1 MSGDVETKIEPGATV
16 AGGWLAPWRVA
27 QLPVP
32 PAPGWRLWIGLLG
45 PGVVLAGTSIG
56 SGEWLFG
63 PAVSAQYGATL
74 LWLASISIIL
84 QVFCNLMMMRYTLYC
99 GEPIIVGG
107 LRTTPG
113 PKFWVPI
120 YAILDLASI
129 WPYNASNA
137 AVPLAAVV
145 LGHLPGEG
153 SLRIAGHVI
162 SDSQL
167 VRGLGFAIFM
177 LAFVPL
183 IFGGTVYRML
193 EKIMSLKLVLVL
205 GYLTFMALFMVSP
218 RVGWEVI
225 SGFFRVGGYPHRAD
239 TILVDRH
246 FALSVHEN
254 ETDTDYVI
262 KGTREPSDAIIIGEF
277 RVNDVNHT
285 KSVPEGLKPK
295 FEELKARA
303 LDMLK
308 NGEFYFET
316 KTESGARLS
325 ATGTINDDGW
335 QPREFTVIEPDGTRN
350 VYQHLAEVP
359 EEYRSTLA
367 ELIEHEGVQTKS
379 LWGYFWQHGRLPQLD
394 WFMLV
399 AFVAIA
405 GSGGLANTLFSNYT
419 RDKGWG
425 MGAHVGAI
433 PSAVGGLPIKLSHV
447 GAVFPIDASNL
458 RRWKG
463 WIRHVFRDQTC
474 VWMTASFIG
483 MALPCM
489 LSLQFIRN
497 ATVAGDRVAAMTAEG
512 IALRYPQY
520 GDVFWTL
527 TLLCGFLVLAPGQIS
542 TSDQIAR
549 RWTDVLWTA
558 SRRVKRMGSDRVK
571 YLYYSIMGVYAVW
584 GLFVLWRLP
593 ALEIAKIGAVLGNV
607 ALGFSALHALYA
619 NRVLLPRALQ
629 PHWVLQVGVAL
640 TGVFFIG
647 ISLVVVTDVIASLN
661 LF

>member
-1 MSGDVETKIEPGATV
+1 MPDVPAHQPEPELTV
-16 AGGWLAPWRVA
+16 AAGRLAPWHVGQMPPA
-27 QLPVP
+27 

-63 PAVSAQYGATL
+63 PAVSAQYGGTL

-107 LRTTPG
+107 LRTNPG
-113 PKFWVPI
+113 PGFWI
-120 YAILDLASI
+120 AAYAILDIASI

-137 AVPLAAVV
+137 AVPLAAAV

-153 SLRIAGHVI
+153 SLRIAGAVLTEG
-162 SDSQL
+162 QL
-167 VRGLGFAIFM
+167 VRALGFVIFT

-205 GYLTFMALFMVSP
+205 GYLTFLAFFMVSP
-218 RVGWEVI
+218 RVGWEVFT
-225 SGFFRVGGYPHRAD
+225 GFFRFGDFPQRAD
-239 TILVDRH
+239 TIVVDRH
-246 FALSVHEN
+246 FALTVHEQDN
-254 ETDTDYVI
+254 TYVI
-262 KGTREPSDAIIIGEF
+262 KGTQESTGPIIGEF
-277 RVNDVNHT
+277 LVNDVNHT
-285 KSVPEGLKPK
+285 KNVPDELKPK
-295 FEELKARA
+295 FAELKSRA
-303 LDMLK
+303 KNMLK
-308 NGEFYFET
+308 PAEFFFET
-316 KTESGARLS
+316 KTESGATLS
-325 ATGTINDDGW
+325 GHGTVDDGW
-335 QPREFTVIEPDGTRN
+335 QPRGFTILEPDGAKHSYER
-350 VYQHLAEVP
+350 LADVP
-359 EEYRSTLA
+359 PAYRPTLE
-367 ELIEHEGVQTKS
+367 ELIAHQGVEHKS
-379 LWGYFWQHGRLPQLD
+379 LWAYFRAHGRLPPLD

-399 AFVAIA
+399 AFIAIA

-433 PSAVGGLPIKLSHV
+433 PSAIGGLPISLSHV
-447 GAVFPIDASNL
+447 GEVFPIDAPNL

-463 WIRHVFRDQTC
+463 WIFHIFRDQTV
-474 VWMTASFIG
+474 VWMMASFIG

-512 IALRYPQY
+512 IAQRYPEY
-520 GDVFWTL
+520 GGLFWTL

-542 TSDQIAR
+542 VGDQIAR
-549 RWTDVLWTA
+549 RWTDIVWTA
-558 SRRVKRMGSDRVK
+558 SSRIKRMGGNHVK
-571 YLYYSIMGVYAVW
+571 YVYYSILSMYAVW

-593 ALEIAKIGAVLGNV
+593 ALDIAKIGAVLGNF

-619 NRVLLPRALQ
+619 NRVLLPKELQ
-629 PHWVLQVGVAL
+629 PNLLLQIGVVCC
-640 TGVFFIG
+640 GVFFIG
-647 ISLVVVTDVIASLN
+647 ISLIVVADVLATLN
-661 LF
+661 LI